1 MNKKI
6 LKNSNK
12 SFGILFFVIFIV
24 YSFFP
29 LLSGESIR
37 ITSLVIAFIFLIL
50 GLINSKFLNPMRVA
64 WIKLGEILGKI
75 VSPIVMAF
83 IYFIVIT
90 PIGLFMRLIRKDLLK
105 IKFSKANTYW
115 LPREKNIGPMK
126 RQF

>member
-12 SFGILFFVIFIV
+12 SFGILFFVIFII

-37 ITSLVIAFIFLIL
+37 ITSLAIAFIFLIL